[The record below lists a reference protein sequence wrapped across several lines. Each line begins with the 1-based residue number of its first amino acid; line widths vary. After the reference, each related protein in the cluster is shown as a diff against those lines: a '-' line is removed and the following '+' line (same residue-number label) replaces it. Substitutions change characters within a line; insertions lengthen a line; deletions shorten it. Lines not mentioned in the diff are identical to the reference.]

1 MESSAFIALGSN
13 LNYVPA
19 KSYASIAVDAFKPT
33 LQRLQN
39 DAANTAQANYFQNFQ
54 IQTRDQF
61 DKFRNEFEND
71 PDGMKNAVD
80 AYSKTLLEKTP
91 APYKIQA
98 NAMLAS
104 YSQNSILYAAGNKRK
119 IHENLIKVCIALSLS
134 FLVMYIAYHITT
146 DPTPFGGSGLVSYI
160 YFFILI
166 THILLSIVVI
176 PMVLVS
182 YSRAF
187 QSKFASHK
195 KIAKVTFPVWLYVAV
210 TGVIV
215 YLMISPYYS

>member
-1 MESSAFIALGSN
+1 MASKNSIYDILIWVVSILVPVVVALLLFTKWEYDQLVFDMRIPNYDAVILMDNLPIAKPLTF
-13 LNYVPA
+13 LPPI
-19 KSYASIAVDAFKPT
+19 YATINGLTAVLLVIAV
-33 LQRLQN
+33 
-39 DAANTAQANYFQNFQ
+39 YY
-54 IQTRDQF
+54 I
-61 DKFRNEFEND
+61 
-71 PDGMKNAVD
+71 KN
-80 AYSKTLLEKTP
+80 
-91 APYKIQA
+91 
-98 NAMLAS
+98 
-104 YSQNSILYAAGNKRK
+104 GKRK